1 MIYDSWIFNIF
12 YMIVRNVYNR
22 EFKLASSSMFVGI
35 NMLYN

>member
-1 MIYDSWIFNIF
+1 MIHGYLTYF